1 AAADLD
7 PDDVPEDPRR
17 DDLAPA
23 PDRVPDPAREA
34 PPSPAALDVR
44 FHAGR
49 ADPEDPELVAADLGR
64 DAPEEPCWVR
74 SCTLRRVGLLSPD
87 PPDPDPRP
95 SATTALSCRWSAPG
109 PRPVAPQYARRC

>member
-1 AAADLD
+1 NRFGSWYGRPLYPFFADPAAAEPD

-17 DDLAPA
+17 DDLDPA
-23 PDRVPDPAREA
+23 PDLVPDPAREA

-74 SCTLRRVGLLSPD
+74 SCTLRRVGLLS
-87 PPDPDPRP
+87 
-95 SATTALSCRWSAPG
+95 
-109 PRPVAPQYARRC
+109 